1 MQTPCTGPKFHVTSI
16 RGTGRYRPT
25 RPVPDEPKVPP
36 SVPNALPA
44 RIARLRARDA
54 RLHAVLMTPVP
65 RPRLQ
70 SINSEQADLGLDT
83 ALSVN
88 GCPTDS

>member
-1 MQTPCTGPKFHVTSI
+1 MQTPCTGPKTLRDVI

-36 SVPNALPA
+36 SAPNALPA

-83 ALSVN
+83 VLS
-88 GCPTDS
+88 